1 MYGNVKSFDLL
12 MRDFYC
18 ADQGEEE
25 SIPYF
30 ATRMEGLLSQ
40 IRDKYPEKFTHPEE
54 QRLLKDWLFH
64 GCKKSI
70 QDSVKYCFADPHMD
84 YMQFLEECRK
94 VEDED
99 KVGQIKVNPPKAK
112 VAAATVPPTRED
124 ELTKQLRYQQHQIDT
139 LVGQVKNL
147 VSAVKST
154 RASSRGATTGGA
166 RMPTQSTWRGGSRGR
181 GPLGTIP
188 QSRARDP
195 QVTQGAGP
203 TYKCW
208 QCGKLG
214 HIKRECPTL
223 KEQGLFQKGNAS
235 TAL

>member
-1 MYGNVKSFDLL
+1 M
-12 MRDFYC
+12 
-18 ADQGEEE
+18 
-25 SIPYF
+25 
-30 ATRMEGLLSQ
+30 SQ
-40 IRDKYPEKFTHPEE
+40 IRDKYPEKCTHLEE
-54 QRLLKDWLFH
+54 QRLLKDRLFH

-99 KVGQIKVNPPKAK
+99 KVGQVKANPPKAK

-166 RMPTQSTWRGGSRGR
+166 RRPTQSTWRGGSRGR
-181 GPLGTIP
+181 GPLELLP
-188 QSRARDP
+188 SL
-195 QVTQGAGP
+195 GP
-203 TYKCW
+203 ETP
-208 QCGKLG
+208 
-214 HIKRECPTL
+214 R
-223 KEQGLFQKGNAS
+223 
-235 TAL
+235 